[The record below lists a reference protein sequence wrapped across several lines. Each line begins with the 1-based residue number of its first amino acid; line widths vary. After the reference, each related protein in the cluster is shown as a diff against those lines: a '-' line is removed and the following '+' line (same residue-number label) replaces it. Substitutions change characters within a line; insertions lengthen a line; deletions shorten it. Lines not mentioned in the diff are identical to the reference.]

1 MIEVIAPHFFVT
13 GAVVFSGVT
22 TTGGGASA
30 TGTAVGAGACTS
42 GAESSTGA
50 GACSSGAESS
60 TGTGVGAVAA
70 GAVFAAAAVG
80 SPGQEQIVGGQFPAG
95 QLSLHQEFFTDLLK
109 LLQFGE
115 GSHSQNSATQF
126 CVLPLQLVSHQS
138 SWTLGTMLR
147 HTLCPSTAAK
157 ASESAIGTEGEE
169 GRDLRGLSRRL
180 TSSRPFFS
188 TLKGNAH

>member
-1 MIEVIAPHFFVT
+1 MIEVIAPQPFVT
-13 GAVVFSGVT
+13 GTVVFSGAAT
-22 TTGGGASA
+22 TGGASA
-30 TGTAVGAGACTS
+30 TGTAV
-42 GAESSTGA
+42 GA

-95 QLSLHQEFFTDLLK
+95 QLSLHQEFFTELLK

-157 ASESAIGTEGEE
+157 ASESAIFSD
-169 GRDLRGLSRRL
+169 RKRKWARRPK
-180 TSSRPFFS
+180 RQC
-188 TLKGNAH
+188 